1 MYYDASHYSEEQQCA
16 LSLSMDG
23 GSVCV
28 CVCVE
33 ELYREPHIGSR
44 QGFFS
49 DLTLTQRSEA
59 TLYLPE
65 RTSK

>member
-1 MYYDASHYSEEQQCA
+1 M
-16 LSLSMDG
+16 LSVSQWTLMC
-23 GSVCV
+23 VYV

-59 TLYLPE
+59 TLYLLE

>member
-1 MYYDASHYSEEQQCA
+1 M
-16 LSLSMDG
+16 
-23 GSVCV
+23 

-33 ELYREPHIGSR
+33 ELYCEPHIGSR

-59 TLYLPE
+59 TLYLLE

>member
-1 MYYDASHYSEEQQCA
+1 M
-16 LSLSMDG
+16 LSVSQWTEL
-23 GSVCV
+23 VCV

-49 DLTLTQRSEA
+49 DTEVRGNTVLTREDFKMRKKWLCTH
-59 TLYLPE
+59 LF
-65 RTSK
+65 

>member
-1 MYYDASHYSEEQQCA
+1 M
-16 LSLSMDG
+16 LSVSQWTEL
-23 GSVCV
+23 VCV